1 MCMQIWVALDLL
13 HVDSPTTLAVAL
25 LPLLPATNPSTTP
38 RTGYCLLPLHP
49 PTTPTT
55 PTTPYVQYPYYH
67 CYLLLL
73 LLVPLGTTPNY
84 PSERFMYRVYVFSMC
99 CVSIV
104 YGIHVF
110 LRACIGAWIV
120 FFLDVS

>member
-1 MCMQIWVALDLL
+1 MKGQG
-13 HVDSPTTLAVAL
+13 HSSPEK
-25 LPLLPATNPSTTP
+25 S
-38 RTGYCLLPLHP
+38 
-49 PTTPTT
+49 PTT

-73 LLVPLGTTPNY
+73 LLPLGTTPNY
-84 PSERFMYRVYVFSMC
+84 PCSERFMYRVYAFSMC

-120 FFLDVS
+120 FFLDVFCMYLDLASTACMEMW